1 MTAIGYF
8 IGFIDRDKEHYR
20 QFCTVQSFVT
30 TFSSMVSFF
39 WTCCLAL
46 YLHAIAVSAN
56 AQLGRRIVIVFHFL
70 SWPVPLL
77 ISVAAISAGVL
88 GQSEDIDTAGWCWI
102 AVKCD
107 ANTTEGGSC
116 SRTKPVLWMLFA
128 GKFWEIISY
137 VLIMIS
143 YMRIWW
149 HVRKQRQQSE
159 NMSTDARLRMI
170 ERRLISL
177 PVLFIVIRIWGTINF
192 FRYAAGMNGNGPLI
206 YLQAFGD
213 GSQGFVNGVLFCLM
227 TERATTFFRQCCQ
240 RRGGDHLL
248 SETPS
253 INYGAAI
260 YK

>member
-1 MTAIGYF
+1 MKSATKITIASTTLSIVGCLLIFIVHRVYTELRSTSRSILLYITAADLMTAIGYF

-46 YLHAIAVSAN
+46 FLHAIAVTAN
-56 AQLGRRIVIVFHFL
+56 AELGRRIVIVFHFL

-116 SRTKPVLWMLFA
+116 SRTKPVLWMLFT

-149 HVRKQRQQSE
+149 HVRKQRQQVS
-159 NMSTDARLRMI
+159 SPC
-170 ERRLISL
+170 LICYTW
-177 PVLFIVIRIWGTINF
+177 VW
-192 FRYAAGMNGNGPLI
+192 
-206 YLQAFGD
+206 
-213 GSQGFVNGVLFCLM
+213 
-227 TERATTFFRQCCQ
+227 
-240 RRGGDHLL
+240 H
-248 SETPS
+248 
-253 INYGAAI
+253 
-260 YK
+260 